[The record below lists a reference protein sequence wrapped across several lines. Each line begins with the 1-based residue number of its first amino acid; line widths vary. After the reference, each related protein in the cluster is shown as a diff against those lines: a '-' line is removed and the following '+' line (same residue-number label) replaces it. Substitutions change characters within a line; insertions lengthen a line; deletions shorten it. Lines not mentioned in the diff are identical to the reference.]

1 MTGSIARRR
10 LAGSWSPLI
19 PRQFLPGGGFKGVPK
34 GTSSG
39 PWPILPKESRA
50 PLTSAAVNTRWRA
63 CFAAMGLPPDE
74 FSCHSARAGRTSNL
88 VEMSVAD
95 TQIRV
100 GPLEVGCIPAICKVR
115 CVPAPGRRPGR
126 VWAEVRSPAGGAH
139 PSSGR
144 RPSGGFGASL
154 ARPPAR
160 ALPWCQGASSPLEP
174 QRLDAGRTKRP
185 PPQRCGALQPS
196 AAAVGRRRDQGPS
209 TASAAALLLTT
220 AASRPG
226 LLLFSPRPRVSRW
239 VEARRHAK
247 FLGPPKAAPI
257 FA

>member
-1 MTGSIARRR
+1 
-10 LAGSWSPLI
+10 
-19 PRQFLPGGGFKGVPK
+19 
-34 GTSSG
+34 
-39 PWPILPKESRA
+39 
-50 PLTSAAVNTRWRA
+50 
-63 CFAAMGLPPDE
+63 MGLPPDE

-160 ALPWCQGASSPLEP
+160 ALPWCQGASSPSAA
-174 QRLDAGRTKRP
+174 RATAVGRSAGRTRRP
-185 PPQRCGALQPS
+185 PPQRRGALRPS
-196 AAAVGRRRDQGPS
+196 AARAAAVGRRRDQGPS